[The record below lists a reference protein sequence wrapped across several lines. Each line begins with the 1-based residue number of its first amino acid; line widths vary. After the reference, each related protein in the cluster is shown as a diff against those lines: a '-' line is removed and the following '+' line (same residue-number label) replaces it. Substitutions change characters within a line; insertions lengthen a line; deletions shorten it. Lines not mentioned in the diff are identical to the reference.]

1 MRRSDQSQSGLF
13 LCVGL
18 CAVML
23 AATGRCATAQD
34 SDPVEENAPVSADES
49 ADDMGTDACSEEH
62 GDSSR
67 FSDVAL
73 PLQYDDVPPRPQPL
87 LELGTPFM
95 HPGPIGGGFELPT
108 GAIWQPNFLVYGT
121 YRTGFVG
128 VDRGAPQSE
137 WANRLDLFGNLQLS
151 GTERILVGLRPLDE
165 DGVFSGR
172 RHEPFSESVDGS
184 NTRVET
190 LFFEGEIGEIFPAL
204 DPHDFGQKDIGF
216 SVGRQP
222 ISFQGGQLID
232 DNLDVV
238 AFTRNSLD
246 IGDVSNLRITA
257 LFAWDDIHRGGG
269 VEDETARLYGL
280 LGEADLT
287 GSTVEVDVIRS
298 TSDLTGDALFAGVSV
313 TQRLGHLNSTVRINT
328 SQPDEESSATTRGTL
343 LFSELSWTPHHSED
357 LVYLDAF
364 VGLDRYSSA
373 ARNPLAGGPLGRTGI
388 LFAATG
394 LGTVGAPL
402 GNDADNAAGAAFGRQ
417 FIFNEGRE
425 QLILEMGARS
435 ATDGSDQS
443 AAAIGCRY
451 QRAFGQHLI
460 VAYDLYGGYREQGE
474 DDFVGGRVELL
485 FKF

>member
-1 MRRSDQSQSGLF
+1 LLLG
-13 LCVGL
+13 VGL
-18 CAVML
+18 CAVTL
-23 AATGRCATAQD
+23 AATGRSATAQD
-34 SDPVEENAPVSADES
+34 PDPAEEEAPVSVDETGDVVR
-49 ADDMGTDACSEEH
+49 AEARSEEH
-62 GDSSR
+62 ADSNR
-67 FSDVAL
+67 FSDEAL

-95 HPGPIGGGFELPT
+95 HPGPIGGGFEIPT
-108 GAIWQPNFLVYGT
+108 GAVWQPNFLVYGT

-128 VDRGAPQSE
+128 VDHGAPQSE

-165 DGVFSGR
+165 GGVFSGR
-172 RHEPFSESVDGS
+172 RYEPTSEYVDGL

-190 LFFEGEIGEIFPAL
+190 LFFEGDLGEIFPGL

-216 SVGRQP
+216 SVGRQQ

-246 IGDVSNLRITA
+246 IGGVSNLRLTA

-287 GSTVEVDVIRS
+287 SSTVELDVIRS
-298 TSDLTGDALFAGVSV
+298 TSDLTGDALFAGLSV
-313 TQRLGHLNSTVRINT
+313 TQRIGHLNSTIRVNT

-357 LVYLDAF
+357 LVYIDAF
-364 VGLDRYSSA
+364 LGLDRYSSA

-402 GNDADNAAGAAFGRQ
+402 GNDPDNAAGVAFGRQ
-417 FIFNEGRE
+417 FILEGGRE
-425 QLILEMGARS
+425 QLILEAGARS
-435 ATDGSDQS
+435 VTDGSDQS
-443 AAAIGCRY
+443 AAALGCRY

-460 VAYDLYGGYREQGE
+460 VAYDLYGGYQEQGE